1 MKDILQSDFAKGYG
15 LTRQVPLLYSE
26 CSGSFSLNDSKAC
39 AVCKE
44 PYRPSCD
51 ETVLTVKVCR
61 EITKID
67 FEAFINGFQGKIGG
81 GRCDYL
87 LYSEYKIA
95 LVELTCI
102 NPKYLGP
109 RFKDGQK
116 VEGKQER
123 AYKQIKDSIDKLIQV
138 PSLKEKVDSY
148 PNKVGLFG
156 YRAKSV
162 APFMGNVDEVAKGM
176 EDFMKVTSEIDSLN
190 LSTDMGNGF
199 LFMKVGYP
207 DIYDWDNL

>member
-1 MKDILQSDFAKGYG
+1 MKDILQSDFSKGYG

-26 CSGSFSLNDSKAC
+26 YSGSFSLKDSKAC
-39 AVCKE
+39 AVCEE

-51 ETVLTVKVCR
+51 ETVLTVKVCS

-87 LYSEYKIA
+87 LYSDYKIA

-102 NPKYLGP
+102 KPKYLGP
-109 RFKDGQK
+109 HLKDGQK

-162 APFMGNVDEVAKGM
+162 APFMGDVDDVAKRI
-176 EDFMKVTSEIDSLN
+176 EDFMKVTFEIDSLN

-199 LFMKVGYP
+199 QFMKVGYP
-207 DIYDWDNL
+207 NMYDWDNQ